1 MGPRKVGLVRGWEEG
16 GWWLPKLAFE
26 ASGPGL
32 HLARVGVGKQ
42 SRLSGHAHSARREGC
57 VGRCPGL
64 GGHRQLERRRK
75 WGAGGPGRADS
86 GAKVR
91 RPGPTSTVN
100 GVFLSEKVSAL
111 IGL

>member
-1 MGPRKVGLVRGWEEG
+1 MQGWEEG

-57 VGRCPGL
+57 VGRGPGL